1 MLHFVCHE
9 VLVRKLL
16 DGEVL
21 LHEADRAVEAI
32 EGEIL

>member
-1 MLHFVCHE
+1 MLHFVCHD

-16 DGEVL
+16 DSEVL

-32 EGEIL
+32 EGGIL